1 MPLSSLQYLRGVAA
15 LMVVLVHLQ
24 LQLGRIGYQGYW
36 PGWMAAGVDIF
47 FLLSGFLMWHT
58 TAGRDQSPLE
68 FWRRRIARIVPLYW
82 LLTSLVVLV
91 LVVAP
96 RLMQSTRLDWVNVV
110 ASYFFVFTPA
120 SSGRLEPVLLVGWT
134 LNYEMSFYLV
144 YGAALALPAR
154 WRFGATALA
163 IIALVVVDYPAF
175 GRPGVQAV
183 RGSSLMLE
191 FVFGMAVAA
200 AWRWSMRPGAGS
212 TTGPGAGAGW
222 ALLTVGFLALAL
234 GEGLWPG
241 LAPAIAGGLPATAIL
256 CGALLVERAG
266 ALPRLP
272 ALRWLGDLSFS
283 LYLSHPIVLS
293 AFTQVWMRLGL
304 GRLPGGTAL
313 FGVAAV
319 LVCLAVGWALY
330 RLVELPLT
338 HRFNAYTGARLSR
351 QVPARA
357 S

>member
-1 MPLSSLQYLRGVAA
+1 MPLFSLQYLRGVAA

-24 LQLGRIGYQGYW
+24 LQLGRVGYQGAW
-36 PGWMAAGVDIF
+36 PDWTAAGVDIF
-47 FLLSGFLMWHT
+47 FVLSGFLMWHT
-58 TAGRDQSPLE
+58 TAGRNQSPLE

-96 RLMQSTRLDWVNVV
+96 RLMQSVRLDWVNVV
-110 ASYFFVFTPA
+110 ASYFFIFTPA
-120 SSGRLEPVLLVGWT
+120 SSGRLEPVLVVGWT
-134 LNYEMSFYLV
+134 LNYEMLFYLV

-154 WRFGATALA
+154 WRFGATALV
-163 IIALVVVDYPAF
+163 IVALVAVDYPAF
-175 GRPGVQAV
+175 GRSGVQAV

-200 AWRWSMRPGAGS
+200 AWRWFARPGAG
-212 TTGPGAGAGW
+212 TAANLGAGW
-222 ALLTVGFLALAL
+222 ALLLGGFLAMPLA
-234 GEGLWPG
+234 GGLWPD
-241 LAPAIAGGLPATAIL
+241 LPPAIAGGLPATAIV
-256 CGALLVERAG
+256 CGALWLERCG

-293 AFTQVWMRLGL
+293 AFTQLWMRAGL
-304 GRLPGGTAL
+304 NRLPGGSAW

-319 LVCLAVGWALY
+319 LACLLVGWAVY
-330 RLVELPLT
+330 RLAELPLT
-338 HRFNAYTGARLSR
+338 RRFNAYTGARLSPR
-351 QVPARA
+351 APAHV

>member
-1 MPLSSLQYLRGVAA
+1 MPLLSLQYLRGVAA

-24 LQLGRIGYQGYW
+24 LQMGRLGWQGYW
-36 PGWMAAGVDIF
+36 PGWTAAGVDIF
-47 FLLSGFLMWHT
+47 FVLSGFLMWNT

-82 LLTSLVVLV
+82 LLTTLVVLV

-96 RLMQSTRLDWVNVV
+96 RLMQSTRLDWANVL
-110 ASYFFVFTPA
+110 ASYVFVFTPA
-120 SSGRLEPVLLVGWT
+120 ANGRLEPVLVVGWT
-134 LNYEMSFYLV
+134 LNYEMLFYLV

-154 WRFGATALA
+154 WRFGATAVA
-163 IIALVVVDYPAF
+163 IVALVVADYPAF

-191 FVFGMAVAA
+191 FVFGMGLAAGWRWLARPSASAVVPATGAAVA
-200 AWRWSMRPGAGS
+200 
-212 TTGPGAGAGW
+212 
-222 ALLTVGFLALAL
+222 LLLAGFLALPLA
-234 GEGLWPG
+234 EGLWPG
-241 LAPAIAGGLPATAIL
+241 LPAAIAGGLPATAIV
-256 CGALLVERAG
+256 GAALWLERGG

-272 ALRWLGDLSFS
+272 VLRWLGDQSFS

-293 AFTQVWMRLGL
+293 AFAQAWSLAGL
-304 GRLPGGTAL
+304 NHLPGGIAL
-313 FGVAAV
+313 FAVAAV
-319 LVCLAVGWALY
+319 AVCLAAGQLVY

-338 HRFNAYTGARLSR
+338 HRFNAYTGARLPVRS
-351 QVPARA
+351 